1 MNKYEEGLKR
11 SEYYKEYYAKNKD
24 KIKANYNAQTQYLRY
39 VSVKKVLN
47 KLKKEIGTV
56 NYNLILSEIERLEKK
71 KGA

>member
-11 SEYYKEYYAKNKD
+11 SEYHKEYYAKNKD